1 MKKTPSLI
9 KSFINYIDDNP
20 NWYIISVTF
29 NNSNFFN
36 KLNSIRELYVRL
48 SNSKSCI
55 VGHPSN
61 RIWWKQLR
69 TNGLYETKIYD
80 ETLIFNFIFTTKIS
94 VNELEFKSRLK
105 KICPYVSIDFTYLDY
120 EKLDL
125 LKSKKYYSFQ
135 QNIQVFGELKKPKV
149 INDLNFDDKT
159 IEFQTKPDVLFLV

>member
-9 KSFINYIDDNP
+9 KSFIHHIHIDP
-20 NWYIISVTF
+20 HWYIISITF
-29 NNSNFFN
+29 DNSNFFN
-36 KLNSIRELYVRL
+36 KLKSIRDLYIRL

-61 RIWWKQLR
+61 RTWWKRLKP
-69 TNGLYETKIYD
+69 NGFYETKIYA

-105 KICPYVSIDFTYLDY
+105 KICPYVSIDFTYLDN
-120 EKLDL
+120 EKLDV
-125 LKSKKYYSFQ
+125 LKSKKYFSFQ
-135 QNIQVFGELKKPKV
+135 QNLQVFGELKKPKV

-159 IEFQTKPDVLFLV
+159 IEFQTQPDVWSLV

>member
-36 KLNSIRELYVRL
+36 KLNSIRELYIRL

-61 RIWWKQLR
+61 RFWWKRLKP
-69 TNGLYETKIYD
+69 NGLYETKIYD

-94 VNELEFKSRLK
+94 VNELEFKSRIK
-105 KICPYVSIDFTYLDY
+105 KICPFESIDFTYLDN

-125 LKSKKYYSFQ
+125 LKSKKFFSFQ

-159 IEFQTKPDVLFLV
+159 IEFQTQPDVWSLV